1 MPPKTPK
8 EISSVRSLFRLSL
21 CLLTTVGSFS
31 LIITQ
36 PALAQRSDNSR
47 SNATQPPTTPDQIFY
62 EVKGSELKA
71 CRKLAKPT
79 KDKDKE
85 CVEAGRGYTTILRTA
100 NSLYSD
106 GNISDAET
114 LYRKLIERYPKE
126 AEAYYKLGSL
136 LLSQQKNSDAIDLLK
151 KAISLN
157 ADHAKAHNDLGIA
170 FANNG
175 EMDGA
180 IAEWRAAVKINPDFP
195 DALTNLGL
203 GLLQPGQNKKDEA
216 IANLKKA
223 KELFIKQGRNQQ
235 ADRVDQVLQEVSKES
250 SKS

>member
-1 MPPKTPK
+1 V
-8 EISSVRSLFRLSL
+8 ISLFRLSL
-21 CLLTTVGSFS
+21 CLLTAVGSFP
-31 LIITQ
+31 LIVTQ
-36 PALAQRSDNSR
+36 PALAQTSQNSR
-47 SNATQPPTTPDQIFY
+47 SNSTQPPTTPEQIFY

-79 KDKDKE
+79 KNKDKE
-85 CVEAGRGYTTILRTA
+85 CVEAGKGYSTILRTA

-106 GNISDAET
+106 GNVSDAET
-114 LYRKLIERYPKE
+114 LYRKLIERFPKE

-136 LLSQQKNSDAIDLLK
+136 LLSQQKNSDAIALLN

-170 FANNG
+170 LANNG
-175 EMDGA
+175 EMDAA

-235 ADRVDQVLQEVSKES
+235 ADRVDQVLQQVSKES
-250 SKS
+250 S